1 MQTFLPYP
9 DFAASVR
16 ALDSKR
22 LGKQRVEAWQILK
35 TLWGAAQG
43 WRNHPAVKM
52 WRGYELALSSYY
64 NAALTEW
71 ISRGYRNT
79 MLHMPTVPRPVLP
92 PWIGDAAFHLS
103 HQSNLIRK
111 LPEFYGPRF
120 PGAAAG
126 LPYIWPSGVPSAGIV
141 GNSFSVTS

>member
-9 DFAASVR
+9 DFAASVH

-22 LGKQRVEAWQILK
+22 LCKQRLEAWQILK

-43 WRNHPAVKM
+43 WKHHPAVKM
-52 WRGYELALSSYY
+52 WEGYELALTVYY
-64 NAALTEW
+64 NAAITEW
-71 ISRGYRNT
+71 LSRGYVNT
-79 MLHMPTVPRPVLP
+79 MVRLPESADPPRP
-92 PWIGDAAFHLS
+92 PWLGDVAFHLS

-111 LPEFYGPRF
+111 LPEFYSSRF

-126 LPYIWPSGVPSAGIV
+126 LPYVWPRNCQRLQFLLAG
-141 GNSFSVTS
+141 